1 MAENGEGL
9 GKGPNNPANGMLRDV
24 TDADG
29 DGSVTRDEFLGAV
42 PAWFDA
48 MDRNRDSVI
57 TTEDFSRN

>member
-42 PAWFDA
+42 LAWFDA